1 MVVVPDAGM
10 DRLHGVR
17 QPWPLGRRASAPSG
31 WDSTRTE
38 MPPGEPR
45 NVPMSMFGTDQF
57 DSDEQADRAKKQARS
72 AAIRLILVTRFL
84 KPVWAAG

>member
-1 MVVVPDAGM
+1 
-10 DRLHGVR
+10 
-17 QPWPLGRRASAPSG
+17 
-31 WDSTRTE
+31 
-38 MPPGEPR
+38 
-45 NVPMSMFGTDQF
+45 MSMFGTDQF